1 MTTIILSFL
10 LLTGAAI
17 YLVFTRWVFKGLNKL
32 NEEPILSDSLPT
44 VSVVLPARNEAHNIE
59 ETLESLAGQDYP
71 RDKFEVI
78 IVNDRSED
86 ATSSIISRYAR
97 KYDNF
102 IKVDIDNLPP
112 NISPKKNAVE
122 WGVAASKGEIIATT
136 DADCIHSPLW
146 LKTIVSYFKPDVG
159 LVAGLAVLEPDD
171 ESWAHRLHALDYI
184 SNTLVGAGAIGN
196 GSAMN
201 CTAANLAYRYQT
213 FIELGGFGETGNIV
227 SGDDEFFLHRII
239 GSKKWKASYAVGEH
253 SIVRSLPPESVK
265 GILDQRLRW
274 GSKGIYYPPKVRRL
288 AISIFV
294 FLLMM
299 MVSPVFVLLDL
310 ISLEVFLIA
319 VAIKLFSDYTVM
331 WKGFKKFGLKFH
343 TIRFILLSII
353 HPLEIVLSAAGGH
366 LLSFNWKGE
375 SFRSKLK
382 AK

>member
-122 WGVAASKGEIIATT
+122 WGVAASKGEIIA
-136 DADCIHSPLW
+136 
-146 LKTIVSYFKPDVG
+146 
-159 LVAGLAVLEPDD
+159 
-171 ESWAHRLHALDYI
+171 
-184 SNTLVGAGAIGN
+184 
-196 GSAMN
+196 
-201 CTAANLAYRYQT
+201 
-213 FIELGGFGETGNIV
+213 
-227 SGDDEFFLHRII
+227 
-239 GSKKWKASYAVGEH
+239 
-253 SIVRSLPPESVK
+253 
-265 GILDQRLRW
+265 
-274 GSKGIYYPPKVRRL
+274 
-288 AISIFV
+288 
-294 FLLMM
+294 
-299 MVSPVFVLLDL
+299 
-310 ISLEVFLIA
+310 
-319 VAIKLFSDYTVM
+319 
-331 WKGFKKFGLKFH
+331 
-343 TIRFILLSII
+343 
-353 HPLEIVLSAAGGH
+353 
-366 LLSFNWKGE
+366 
-375 SFRSKLK
+375 
-382 AK
+382 